1 MGGAVAADAHY
12 HRARVQNQR
21 LTRYC
26 IQYTVE
32 GQIQPSDAG
41 LGGKIQ
47 LGKNGGKWGLGPVF
61 WETELGDLWG
71 LLEGWVQGWV
81 G

>member
-1 MGGAVAADAHY
+1 MGGAVDAAAHY
-12 HRARVQNQR
+12 HRARVQNQW
-21 LTRYC
+21 LSSHC
-26 IQYTVE
+26 IQYAVW
-32 GQIQPSDAG
+32 GQIQPSGAG
-41 LGGKIQ
+41 SGGKIQ
-47 LGKNGGKWGLGPVF
+47 LGKNGGKLGLGPVF